1 MNIEHGTLAP
11 LALSVSGVL
20 GRECSIC
27 FINMTEKI
35 AKKFN
40 ESYEK
45 VITVKRCKL

>member
-1 MNIEHGTLAP
+1 MFHK
-11 LALSVSGVL
+11 
-20 GRECSIC
+20 R
-27 FINMTEKI
+27 MTEKI